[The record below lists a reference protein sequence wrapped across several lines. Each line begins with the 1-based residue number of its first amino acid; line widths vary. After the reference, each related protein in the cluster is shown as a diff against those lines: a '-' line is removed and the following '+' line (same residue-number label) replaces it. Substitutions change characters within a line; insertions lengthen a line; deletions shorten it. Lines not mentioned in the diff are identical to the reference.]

1 MKKKNDLVPAK
12 PDNGYPDY
20 SLSFPDGEGSFKKG
34 IDGRGNPF
42 EKRDYT
48 DGRSVKVEELHSG
61 DIKLTAKIPNPKK
74 K

>member
-1 MKKKNDLVPAK
+1 MKKKNSLVPAK
-12 PDNGYPDY
+12 SDNDGSNF
-20 SLSFPDGEGSFKKG
+20 SLSFPDGEGSFKKE

-42 EKRDYT
+42 EKRDYV
-48 DGRSVKVEELHSG
+48 DGRSFKVEELHSG

>member
-1 MKKKNDLVPAK
+1 MKKKNSLVPANS
-12 PDNGYPDY
+12 DN
-20 SLSFPDGEGSFKKG
+20 SNFILNFPDGRGEFEKG

-42 EKRDYT
+42 EKRDYV
-48 DGRSVKVEELHSG
+48 DGRSFKVEELHSG

>member
-12 PDNGYPDY
+12 PDNGDSDF

-34 IDGRGNPF
+34 IDRRGNHF

-61 DIKLTAKIPNPKK
+61 HIKLTAKIPNPKK